1 MDFDRSAKITGEN
14 GRRTDDGVKIENA
27 STGGGVIV
35 IVIVIVIEQR
45 MTDKEI
51 MRMILNQE

>member
-35 IVIVIVIEQR
+35 IVIVIEQQR
-45 MTDKEI
+45 MTDKET

>member
-1 MDFDRSAKITGEN
+1 MDFDRSAKITGEK

-35 IVIVIVIEQR
+35 IVIVIEQR